1 MSRQVIGVQAR
12 FARVMIGRKVIRFMR
27 NPFRARPKSFLD
39 SARREWQFD
48 AFAWLL
54 RNCGGYPKFLET
66 TLVLPIEEHF
76 PDRGMSGHAGV
87 TALFRCVRDHA
98 GMADWPCTVEPKA
111 QEPRNTSLPPN
122 RIPVFTYNPDILEPK
137 ALIPN
142 FAHALARYLA
152 ETFDEP
158 APGGAPLHEPAIE
171 LSAVF
176 MGFGVFMAN
185 SAFSDASY
193 DLNEGEFVHA
203 LSMFCL
209 LRKLD
214 PEAVAQ
220 HLNPHLRKFL
230 RLAAR
235 DLEQYQAG
243 FQRLRS
249 VFAVRLLDEADRTL
263 PTK

>member
-1 MSRQVIGVQAR
+1 
-12 FARVMIGRKVIRFMR
+12 MIGRKVTRFMR

-66 TLVLPIEEHF
+66 ALVLPIEEHF
-76 PDRGMSGHAGV
+76 PDRGMSGHAAV

-98 GMADWPCTVEPKA
+98 GMADWPCVVEP
-111 QEPRNTSLPPN
+111 ESHGPRMTPPPSN
-122 RIPVFTYNPDILEPK
+122 QIPVFTYNPDIVDPK
-137 ALIPN
+137 ALIAT
-142 FAHALARYLA
+142 FAHALARYLV
-152 ETFDEP
+152 ETFEES
-158 APGGAPLHEPAIE
+158 APGGPPLHEPAIE
-171 LSAVF
+171 LAAVF

-185 SAFSDASY
+185 SAFAEARY

-203 LSMFCL
+203 LAMFCL

-214 PEAVAQ
+214 PEAVAP
-220 HLNPHLRKFL
+220 HLNPHLRKYL

-235 DLEQYQAG
+235 DLAQYESG